1 MAEDKYI
8 LRMEIDGSKAVREI
22 TALNDRIHALSQRS
36 SDAAKSEQKILE
48 NKRSIIQKA
57 YQDEISYVQKLTLE
71 ERDLLTHM
79 KNLHA
84 EATNSK
90 TSQKRL
96 REIAAEYTELQKRL
110 QETTTYSRRFA
121 DTLKAEETSMNA
133 LARKIDVLK
142 EKYKSLSEKDAKG
155 SVGNAILEEITQN
168 TQKLESLKTALKGS
182 EKLTALRNAEVQAAQ
197 ASRKV
202 EELKKKINGLSSDAS
217 REVRLGLEKSLK
229 EANKELKNSQNQ
241 LKKLNKELANSQKL
255 GNSFGKTFGAIFK
268 KVGLQ
273 FFGGVLGWA
282 QATVALGNAFKDA
295 MRTAI
300 EFNRTQSKLA
310 SVLGTTTEGIID
322 LTFQARALGET
333 TRYTAQ
339 QVGDLQTNLARLGFR
354 KGEIVNMTKA
364 VLEFSQATGG
374 DLAEAAKVLGAVLKT
389 FDLSAI
395 HAQEVADAMAL
406 ATSKSALSFEYIRTA
421 LPIIGGTAQEYGFDL
436 KDTLSLI
443 GTLADT
449 GMQASMAATAARNII
464 LKLADPESKFN
475 KLIGGKQIKNVSD
488 FADAL
493 KKLKERGVD
502 LSTVLEVSSLR
513 SATALSSLIDKFNNI
528 ATLRGELENADGA
541 ATKMANT
548 MENNLGGSVIRLTSA
563 WNEFELAL
571 QGSQGT
577 LKTIVDTA
585 VEGVNAISK
594 FISSH
599 MDLANKLGI
608 ERGIEIS
615 NINSEQMKEW
625 RETDKKFIEGLMS
638 GYLESGVGIEDAK
651 DIVRKMFLESTAALA
666 GEYRQNAE
674 GIAEKIKELPTFRSF
689 EWPFVIRKKDGKTMF
704 VPYENIKATFN
715 WFSDKPEMLRVGYA
729 EQKGMELAMDAR
741 NAQFEDLLNEYKVD
755 KKKINLGDKEIKEF
769 IEMFTDRNKAFIKD
783 RQVDE
788 MSNKDSALARK
799 DKLENQFAN
808 FIAEEMNTIIKL
820 SSKLARAKRMKKGLT
835 LEVDGETMT
844 REQSIAA
851 GQRAIDIHTGIIQM
865 YKDFVIPT
873 KRAILGKE
881 EEVRLFKTT
890 DTTLKDR
897 LDGVKKDTDEEYQIR
912 AAMLDN
918 VMALEIA
925 NAQLAALKREDLTA
939 EEVAELS
946 AIRLKG
952 EKEGWEAEKI
962 EIEQQAKEEEFIA
975 KRTADKILAIQKKHA
990 KDVAKLRYERNVV
1003 LNRNANYQRQSVAPI
1018 GLSEKHQS
1026 YEDARVALY
1035 EKENDLKGLKSGSTI
1050 NPDWSNEQVA
1060 AEIRN
1065 AENAVLEAKRKLREA
1080 YMDWHSEEMMLVAD
1094 TTMKEMERL
1103 ELFLE
1108 AKKKE
1113 LEVYERVN
1121 KFKAESDEA
1130 YNHEHMRLTKEVADA
1145 ERQLSDYR
1153 YQMAVSSAEAIA
1165 GTFNTISEAIQ
1176 QCSEENRDNV
1186 RIAKILGLA
1195 QVYIEQGIAIANAIR
1210 TAWQSSSSWI
1220 EAIAATAASVATV
1233 VATTAQAISSIKR
1246 AKFAQGGVDIR
1257 GKGTGTSDSIPAMI
1271 SNGESVMTARA
1282 THMFK
1287 PLLLAMN
1294 AIASQPNVTL
1304 PTAYVGY
1311 NPVQTNA
1318 TNEQLAQSF
1327 KESVRDIRPVVS
1339 VREINEVNSRMSNVR
1354 ALDNI

>member
-22 TALNDRIHALSQRS
+22 TALNDRIHTLTQRS

-84 EATNSK
+84 EASNSK

-96 REIAAEYTELQKRL
+96 REIAAEYTELEKRL
-110 QETTTYSRRFA
+110 QESTTYSRRFT

-155 SVGNAILEEITQN
+155 STGNAILEEITQN

-202 EELKKKINGLSSDAS
+202 EELKRKINGLSSNAS

-322 LTFQARALGET
+322 LTFQARVLGET
-333 TRYTAQ
+333 TRYTAK

-421 LPIIGGTAQEYGFDL
+421 LPIVGGTAQAYGFDI

-475 KLIGGKQIKNVSD
+475 KLIGSKQIKNVSD

-502 LSTVLEVSSLR
+502 LATVLEVSSLR

-528 ATLRGELENADGA
+528 STLRGELENADGA

-563 WNEFELAL
+563 WNEFELAM

-577 LKTIVDTA
+577 LKTIVDMA

-594 FISSH
+594 LISSH

-608 ERGIEIS
+608 QRGVEIS
-615 NINSEQMKEW
+615 NINSEQMQEW
-625 RETDKKFIEGLMS
+625 REQDEKFVEGLMDL
-638 GYLESGVGIEDAK
+638 YIKSGVGIEDAK
-651 DIVRKMFLESTAALA
+651 IKVREIFLKSTAAEA
-666 GEYRQNAE
+666 GAYRQDAE
-674 GIAEKIKELPTFRSF
+674 RIAEVIKELPS
-689 EWPFVIRKKDGKTMF
+689 WSINMPFVSKNGKTVF
-704 VPYENIKATFN
+704 TPYENIRAILN
-715 WFSDKPEMLRVGYA
+715 WFSDKPEKIIASYA
-729 EQKGMELAMDAR
+729 EKKGMELAIDAR

-755 KKKINLGDKEIKEF
+755 KNRVNLGEKEIGEF
-769 IEMFTDRNKAFIKD
+769 IEMFTDRNKALIKD

-952 EKEGWEAEKI
+952 EKEGWSAEKI

-990 KDVAKLRYERNVV
+990 KEVAKLRYERNVV
-1003 LNRNANYQRQSVAPI
+1003 LNRNANYQRQSVVPI

-1026 YEDARVALY
+1026 YEDARATLDQ
-1035 EKENDLKGLKSGSTI
+1035 KKNDLQGLKSGKTV
-1050 NPDWSNEQVA
+1050 NPEWSEEQVA

-1094 TTMKEMERL
+1094 TTMNERERL

-1282 THMFK
+1282 TQMFK